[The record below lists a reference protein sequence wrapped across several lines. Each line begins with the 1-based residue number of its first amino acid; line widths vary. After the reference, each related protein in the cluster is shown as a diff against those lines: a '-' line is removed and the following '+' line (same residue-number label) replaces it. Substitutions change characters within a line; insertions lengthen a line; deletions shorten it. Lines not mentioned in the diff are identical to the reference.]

1 MLKSCKRL
9 KYVKFIVLIVKKNL
23 WTSEVLF
30 TKKQSKNTHIKVP
43 ILIVLMQLTIQV
55 HIWTIAKSNSL
66 HMKSCNLSKNK
77 KIYEKP

>member
-30 TKKQSKNTHIKVP
+30 TKKQNKNP
-43 ILIVLMQLTIQV
+43 D
-55 HIWTIAKSNSL
+55 SNRS
-66 HMKSCNLSKNK
+66 NAVNDTGT
-77 KIYEKP
+77 Y